1 MTLLA
6 EAVSRLD
13 GKAELTADDALAVRR
28 IIFGSDDAVDREEA
42 EALIR
47 LNRDAA
53 RLSEEWRLLFV
64 EGLTDYVV
72 HQHIPAGWVDEAKAD
87 WLMKALGHDPRGKDD
102 ELDVLVHVL
111 DRAESTPAGLTAFT
125 LGRIRSAI
133 LDRREA
139 GVTKVDVERLRQ
151 TLYAV
156 GGASNIAVTRDE
168 AGVLF
173 DLNDDMRN
181 MPNDPAWSD
190 LFVRAVANAVLYAP
204 TYQAPSA
211 EAELHTEAWLADTS
225 IHPLR
230 NLENAVMHP
239 RTTFGLRGVDTNLR
253 RVEADHYRADEA
265 LEAEAAKVTA
275 DEGHWLVGRM
285 GRDGVFDANEKALV
299 AFLAENASQLDPDLR
314 DAVERLSG
322 RAAA

>member
-6 EAVSRLD
+6 DAIARLD

-28 IIFGSDDAVDREEA
+28 IVFGPDDAVSREEA

-53 RLSEEWRLLFV
+53 AVSNEWRMLFV
-64 EGLTDYVV
+64 EGLTDFVV
-72 HQHIPAGWVDEAKAD
+72 HQEIPTGWVDEAKAG
-87 WLMKALGHDPRGKDD
+87 WLMQALDHDARAKED

-111 DRAESTPAGLTAFT
+111 DRADSTPASLSAFT

-133 LDRREA
+133 LDRREG
-139 GVTKVDVERLRQ
+139 GVTKIDVERLRQ

-168 AGVLF
+168 AEALF
-173 DLNDDMRN
+173 DLNDEMRDA
-181 MPNDPAWSD
+181 PNDPAWSD

-204 TYQAPSA
+204 TYQAPTA
-211 EAELHTEAWLADTS
+211 EEELRRETWEADTS

-239 RTTFGLRGVDTNLR
+239 RASFGLRGVETNLR
-253 RVEADHYRADEA
+253 RAKAEHYRADEA

-275 DEGHWLVGRM
+275 SEGHWLLDRM
-285 GRDGVFDANEKALV
+285 GRDGKFDANEKALA
-299 AFLAENASQLDPDLR
+299 AFLAENASQLDPELR
-314 DAVERLSG
+314 DTIEQLSIK
-322 RAAA
+322 AAA